1 MMNYKIFLHSL
12 ILVYFGIATSLLHL
26 QQQAS
31 AMVAKNRIK
40 LIVILEPEV
49 PPLGAA
55 SLYLPPEE
63 FVANNSLRAKLR
75 NARLLAKLQEQRS
88 DYQVSKLQFN
98 SSATSMKV
106 PQNKLKGNFKRVDL
120 QHNITWQQSLIRQM
134 IVSKIEK
141 SLETIWISF
150 WNKFYFNGFR
160 EISEA
165 SGQDVFTLYDQI
177 NIGIPVKSNPNK

>member
-1 MMNYKIFLHSL
+1 MNYKIFLHSL
-12 ILVYFGIATSLLHL
+12 ILAYFGIATSLLHL

-75 NARLLAKLQEQRS
+75 NARLLAKLHEQRS
-88 DYQVSKLQFN
+88 DYQVRKLQFN
-98 SSATSMKV
+98 SSAPSVKV
-106 PQNKLKGNFKRVDL
+106 PHKKLKGDFKRVDL

-134 IVSKIEK
+134 IFPGIEN

-150 WNKFYFNGFR
+150 WKDKFYFNGFR
-160 EISEA
+160 EMSEA

-177 NIGIPVKSNPNK
+177 NIGIPVKVNPNK